1 MSVCVCARAR
11 ARAHTYRQA
20 QRQMSTVVG
29 RVLLLSNF
37 FKTFLL
43 YPFFS
48 EILSLASSPLLVNG
62 GKVGMDGY
70 AVV

>member
-1 MSVCVCARAR
+1 
-11 ARAHTYRQA
+11 
-20 QRQMSTVVG
+20 MSTVVG